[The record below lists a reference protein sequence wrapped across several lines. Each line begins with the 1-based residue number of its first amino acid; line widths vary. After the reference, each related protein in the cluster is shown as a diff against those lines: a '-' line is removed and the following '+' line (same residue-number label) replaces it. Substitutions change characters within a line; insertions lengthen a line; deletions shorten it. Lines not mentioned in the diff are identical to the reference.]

1 MLSDIGQ
8 YTIFGMPLINVE
20 NFGYLFLKLGTDLFF
35 TLIIIRSIFYPI
47 YREINYVFTTI
58 LINVAVFL
66 ICFMLASI
74 KLKIGF
80 AFGLFAVFS
89 IIRYRTEQIPI
100 REMTYLFTVIILA
113 VLNALSTG
121 SLSYAELLLANTA
134 VLVTVFLL
142 EKNFLYNRELVQRIT
157 YEKIELI
164 KPENYSRLIADLKE
178 RTGLNVIRVEI
189 DTINFLNDT
198 AKLKMLYQP
207 PETCVPEVEKQNGKT
222 TGTCISYGSRA

>member
-8 YTIFGMPLINVE
+8 YTIFGMQLINVE
-20 NFGYLFLKLGTDLFF
+20 NFGYLFLKLATDLFF
-35 TLIIIRSIFYPI
+35 TLVIIRCIFYPI

-66 ICFMLASI
+66 ICFMLGSI

-100 REMTYLFTVIILA
+100 REMTYMFTVIIIA
-113 VLNALSTG
+113 VLNALSNG
-121 SLSYAELLLANTA
+121 SLSYAELLTANSTI
-134 VLVTVFLL
+134 LITVFLL
-142 EKNFLYNRELVQRIT
+142 EKNFLHHGESVQSIT

-164 KPENYSRLIADLKE
+164 KPENYSRLIADLEE
-178 RTGLNVIRVEI
+178 RTGLDIIRAEI
-189 DTINFLNDT
+189 ETINFLNDT
-198 AKLKMLYQP
+198 ARIKMLYRS
-207 PETCVPEVEKQNGKT
+207 PETHLLHKE
-222 TGTCISYGSRA
+222 

>member
-1 MLSDIGQ
+1 
-8 YTIFGMPLINVE
+8 
-20 NFGYLFLKLGTDLFF
+20 
-35 TLIIIRSIFYPI
+35 
-47 YREINYVFTTI
+47 
-58 LINVAVFL
+58 
-66 ICFMLASI
+66 MLASI

-178 RTGLNVIRVEI
+178 RTGLDVIRVEI

-198 AKLKMLYQP
+198 AKLKMLYHSP
-207 PETCVPEVEKQNGKT
+207 DTRASEKEQ
-222 TGTCISYGSRA
+222 